1 MKKTITISICVAV
14 LAMIATAANA
24 KSWRINNDVSKKAN
38 FTDLNAAMGS
48 ENVQNGDTL
57 YLDPNCAITGT
68 QTVTKQVT
76 IVGSS
81 YFRTN
86 APHGFSY
93 IMGTLGL
100 KAQHIKVEGV
110 IMTGSVY
117 LYSDYITI
125 ERCKATGYITLS
137 TSNGSAKFA
146 TIRQCYLQRING
158 DGGNNTSFATIEN
171 CIFISDNTPIANFK
185 CPTIRNNYVKCT
197 ETGSGQRVLDKI
209 YEGIITN
216 NILMQS
222 ASKNLVLGS
231 VSDCTISNNVMS
243 CTEGTYSSIGE
254 NKYLGSTDES
264 IVFALEGTDDQRYQ
278 LKADSPA
285 KGYGTDGTDCGPFGG
300 QTPYVISGL
309 PAGYPYY
316 TKAVIGTRA
325 KDGKINVSL
334 NIKMQND

>member
-1 MKKTITISICVAV
+1 MKKTISISICVAV
-14 LAMIATAANA
+14 LAMTATTATA
-24 KSWRINNDVSKKAN
+24 KSWRINNDVSKKAD
-38 FTDLNAAMGS
+38 FTDLNAAMS
-48 ENVQNGDTL
+48 NSDVQAGDTL

-76 IVGSS
+76 IVGSG

-86 APHGFSY
+86 APQGFSY
-93 IMGTLGL
+93 IMGAL
-100 KAQHIKVEGV
+100 KLNAQYIKVEGV
-110 IMTGSVY
+110 IMTDYVY
-117 LYSDYITI
+117 LYADYITI
-125 ERCKATGYITLS
+125 ERCKTGWITIS
-137 TSNGSAKFA
+137 SNNGSAKYA
-146 TIRQCYLQRING
+146 TIRQCYIPRIYGGG
-158 DGGNNTSFATIEN
+158 DNNTSFATIEN
-171 CIFISDNTPIANFK
+171 NIFICGSTPIDNLK
-185 CPTIRNNYVKCT
+185 VPTIRNNYVKCT
-197 ETGSGQRVLDKI
+197 ETGNGQRVLDKI

-285 KGYGTDGTDCGPFGG
+285 KGYATDGGDCGPFGG
-300 QTPYVISGL
+300 LYPYVISGL

-316 TKAVIGTRA
+316 TKANIGTRA

-334 NIKMQND
+334 NIKMQNE